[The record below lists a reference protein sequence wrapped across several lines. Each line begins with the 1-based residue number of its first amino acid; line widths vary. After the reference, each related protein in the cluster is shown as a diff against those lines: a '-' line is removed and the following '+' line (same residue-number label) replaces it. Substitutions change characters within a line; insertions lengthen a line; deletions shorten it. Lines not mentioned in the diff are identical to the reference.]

1 MEAVQVAECNIHNH
15 KLEAVQDVVDI
26 LPKKITGNEAVR
38 VKFAAVVVNVHAV
51 ALVDANVRH
60 APAIADALNP
70 VAQKDATNVDANVNK
85 I

>member
-1 MEAVQVAECNIHNH
+1 VECNIH
-15 KLEAVQDVVDI
+15 KLGAVQDVVDV
-26 LPKKITGNEAVR
+26 LPKKFTGNEAVR

>member
-1 MEAVQVAECNIHNH
+1 VEA
-15 KLEAVQDVVDI
+15 LEDEEDI
-26 LPKKITGNEAVR
+26 RDR
-38 VKFAAVVVNVHAV
+38 VKIKQDAMESVAHAS